1 MENFTPISA
10 IIGGLLIGIS
20 SITILYFNGR
30 LAAISG
36 IIAGIKFKKTEFQWR
51 ILFLLGLIIGANL
64 YSYFTTDK
72 EYIIND
78 NILIMAI
85 GGFLTGIGTYISSGC
100 TSGHGVSGIA
110 RLSVRSIT
118 ATIIFLSVAMLVV
131 YLKNI
136 FD

>member
-10 IIGGLLIGIS
+10 IIGGFLIGIS
-20 SITILYFNGR
+20 SITILFFNGR

-36 IIAGIKFKKTEFQWR
+36 IIAGIKFTKTEFQWR
-51 ILFLLGLIIGANL
+51 ILFLLGLIIGANI
-64 YSYFTTDK
+64 YGYFTDK
-72 EYIIND
+72 EYIISD

-85 GGFLTGIGTYISSGC
+85 GGFLTGIGTYIGSGC

-131 YLKNI
+131 FLKNI